1 MKGWRLKKFFDTE
14 KDCDLFAEEK
24 YSQGSEQQ
32 KNGAISILKSLRI
45 KIVEGFS
52 NAWDPVRNSFQISLH
67 EFVKRLQKTLEA
79 DPSRG
84 LFSTLA
90 PLIIELWKI

>member
-45 KIVEGFS
+45 KIVGGFS
-52 NAWDPVRNSFQISLH
+52 NA
-67 EFVKRLQKTLEA
+67 
-79 DPSRG
+79 
-84 LFSTLA
+84 
-90 PLIIELWKI
+90 

>member
-32 KNGAISILKSLRI
+32 KQRDFHFEKPPNQNLSEA
-45 KIVEGFS
+45 
-52 NAWDPVRNSFQISLH
+52 FQM
-67 EFVKRLQKTLEA
+67 LEI
-79 DPSRG
+79 RCETV
-84 LFSTLA
+84 F
-90 PLIIELWKI
+90 K